1 MELFLFAKQIG
12 PHYVMNISYI
22 FISIFIFCTFLNCK
36 NHKSTTS
43 VNYQQTSNTTLSNAR
58 EQMTETLQAP
68 L

>member
-1 MELFLFAKQIG
+1 MELNGIISICQTDRPTLCHEYFLHFYFNFYIL
-12 PHYVMNISYI
+12 YI
-22 FISIFIFCTFLNCK
+22 FF
-36 NHKSTTS
+36 KSTTS

>member
-1 MELFLFAKQIG
+1 MELNGIISICQTDRPPLLFNEYFL
-12 PHYVMNISYI
+12 HYFNFYILYI
-22 FISIFIFCTFLNCK
+22 F
-36 NHKSTTS
+36 KSATS